1 MHGFF
6 EPCHF
11 MPLLHRE
18 DISMDTVLDDR
29 EVRILGC
36 LIEKEMTTP
45 EYYPLTLNALTN
57 ACNQKSNRSP
67 VVSYDET
74 TVEHGLA
81 SLQKKGLSRSTM
93 TAGSRVT
100 KYLHT
105 FLVRF
110 DLSRQ
115 EMAILCEFLLRG
127 PQTVGEIRSRA
138 ERMAGFENLEE
149 VERILHGLLAH
160 GQSLITKLPREA
172 GRKESRYMHLLS
184 GAPLTGDTVT
194 GVTSDAE
201 QDKIARLEEGLKQ
214 LREELEGL
222 KKAFSEFR
230 SQF

>member
-1 MHGFF
+1 M
-6 EPCHF
+6 
-11 MPLLHRE
+11 
-18 DISMDTVLDDR
+18 DIILDDI

-36 LIEKEMTTP
+36 LIEKETTTP

-74 TVEHGLA
+74 MVEHGLG
-81 SLQKKGLSRSTM
+81 SLQKKGLVRSTM

-105 FLVRF
+105 FLDRF

-149 VERILHGLLAH
+149 VERILQGLLDQGH
-160 GQSLITKLPREA
+160 PLITKLPREA
-172 GRKESRYMHLLS
+172 GRKESRYTHLLS
-184 GAPLTGDTVT
+184 GAPLAGDTMT
-194 GVTSDAE
+194 GITAE
-201 QDKIARLEEGLKQ
+201 GAPRRSYTEHEKISELEEELKQ

-222 KKAFSEFR
+222 KKAFAEFR